1 MLESILKSVLD
12 KTLGQYIEGLKKED
26 LDVSFWSGDVEL
38 NNVKIKKNIFQLL
51 GLPLELIYGQIGRL
65 KICVPWKNI
74 SSKPVILEIENV
86 IIVVSKL

>member
-51 GLPLELIYGQIGRL
+51 GLPLELIYG
-65 KICVPWKNI
+65 
-74 SSKPVILEIENV
+74 
-86 IIVVSKL
+86 